1 MLDEMDVKI
10 LRILQQD
17 CTRSVADIGKEVG
30 LSTTPCW
37 RRIQKL
43 EEAGVIKRRVAV
55 LDRAAASTP
64 ASPCSCRSRPTSTRL
79 AWLERFHAAVV
90 DFPEVVEF
98 YRMSGEVD
106 YLLRVVVPD
115 IAAYDAFYKK
125 LIARI
130 EISKVSSAFAMEQIK
145 YTTALPLDFAMRP
158 SAAEKASAQRP
169 TYAAPADRRA
179 EDIGMTEAGTNIG
192 VPPLER
198 SRRSAASNFCARIV
212 DGTPAAPPITETL
225 GFASP
230 RWRRALHSSR

>member
-43 EEAGVIKRRVAV
+43 EEAGVIQRRVAI
-55 LDRAAASTP
+55 LDAPRVNVGVTVFVSIKTDQH
-64 ASPCSCRSRPTSTRL
+64 SL

-106 YLLRVVVPD
+106 YLLHVVVPD

-145 YTTALPLDFAMRP
+145 YTTALPLDFALPEREP
-158 SAAEKASAQRP
+158 KTNPRKARARSSSRQQEQNSDGRSEPQHRRAAA
-169 TYAAPADRRA
+169 RRA
-179 EDIGMTEAGTNIG
+179 EGD
-192 VPPLER
+192 ER
-198 SRRSAASNFCARIV
+198 ARV
-212 DGTPAAPPITETL
+212 PAAHRRWPPAAAADHARRW
-225 GFASP
+225 GSRSP
-230 RWRRALHSSR
+230 RWRRASRSSR